1 MRGKWEQ
8 SWGGKG
14 NDSRCGG
21 ENRPLIVFLQA
32 TTFRVEG
39 GSNIFKSETIK
50 CFIIFY
56 FHWIQHIHKLDEEI
70 FYHLSKLWALS
81 GVMTFFTSNFV
92 CLKSPNCSTGD
103 DRPIPDPPPHR
114 PTCLS
119 HLPQLRHLLCH
130 KVDIWT
136 IITIIIIIIWYTSIT
151 SSSVP

>member
-8 SWGGKG
+8 SWGGEG
-14 NDSRCGG
+14 NDSRCGD
-21 ENRPLIVFLQA
+21 ENRPLKVSLQA

-81 GVMTFFTSNFV
+81 GVITFFHPILFV
-92 CLKSPNCSTGD
+92 WNHQIVPQVMTV
-103 DRPIPDPPPHR
+103 
-114 PTCLS
+114 LS
-119 HLPQLRHLLCH
+119 LTLLHIVPLVSLTYLNYAIFCA
-130 KVDIWT
+130 IRW
-136 IITIIIIIIWYTSIT
+136 TSIQSSQ
-151 SSSVP
+151 SSSSLSW

>member
-81 GVMTFFTSNFV
+81 GVMTFFHPILFV
-92 CLKSPNCSTGD
+92 WNHQIVPQVMTV
-103 DRPIPDPPPHR
+103 
-114 PTCLS
+114 LS
-119 HLPQLRHLLCH
+119 LTLLHIVPLVSLTYLNYAIFCA
-130 KVDIWT
+130 IRWT
-136 IITIIIIIIWYTSIT
+136 LIIAIIIITIITA
-151 SSSVP
+151 SSCLPSLSLW

>member
-81 GVMTFFTSNFV
+81 GVITFFHPILFVWNHQIVQQVMTVLSLTLLHIVPLVSLTYLNYAIFCAIRWTSAQ
-92 CLKSPNCSTGD
+92 SS
-103 DRPIPDPPPHR
+103 R
-114 PTCLS
+114 
-119 HLPQLRHLLCH
+119 
-130 KVDIWT
+130 
-136 IITIIIIIIWYTSIT
+136 
-151 SSSVP
+151 SSSLLKW

>member
-81 GVMTFFTSNFV
+81 GVITFFHPILFVWNHQIVPQVMTVLSLTLLHIVPLVSLTYLNYAIFCAIRWTSAQ
-92 CLKSPNCSTGD
+92 SS
-103 DRPIPDPPPHR
+103 R
-114 PTCLS
+114 
-119 HLPQLRHLLCH
+119 
-130 KVDIWT
+130 
-136 IITIIIIIIWYTSIT
+136 
-151 SSSVP
+151 SSSLLKW

>member
-50 CFIIFY
+50 CFTIFY

-81 GVMTFFTSNFV
+81 GVMTFFHPILFV
-92 CLKSPNCSTGD
+92 WSHQIVQQVMTV
-103 DRPIPDPPPHR
+103 
-114 PTCLS
+114 LS
-119 HLPQLRHLLCH
+119 LTLLHIVPLVSLTYLNYAIFCA
-130 KVDIWT
+130 IRW
-136 IITIIIIIIWYTSIT
+136 TSIQSSQ
-151 SSSVP
+151 SSSSLSW